1 LGKPLI
7 SDAAMRGMHDTMQR
21 IRTAKRHATAA
32 QVISKSERTAFQAEP
47 ESLLAALLSQA
58 HRRDTLLTQG
68 NFPSAEI
75 ALDVFFPDR
84 THGLHVHV
92 CPGSTEECAA
102 VAAGMALKQ
111 ADSMRSATPRPVVI
125 ALLRE
130 FPALTG
136 VLQLMQDRELS
147 LILVVQAEPE
157 TRADAQ
163 RRLLGTKVPIM
174 PVDATDAVAV
184 CRVTQESML
193 RARSG
198 WGSTVIHALRLP
210 SPADPLQQ
218 IESHMRARGI
228 LDEIKPLS
236 GQGR

>member
-1 LGKPLI
+1 MGKPLI

-21 IRTAKRHATAA
+21 MRAAKRNAA
-32 QVISKSERTAFQAEP
+32 VTNALSKAERAAFQAEP

-68 NFPSAEI
+68 TFPGAEI
-75 ALDVFFPDR
+75 ALDGYFPDSNQR
-84 THGLHVHV
+84 PHLHV
-92 CPGSTEECAA
+92 CSGTAEECAA

-111 ADSMRSATPRPVVI
+111 AESTRPVSARPVVI
-125 ALLRE
+125 AVLWE
-130 FPALTG
+130 FPALTH
-136 VLQLMQDRELS
+136 VLQLMQERDLS
-147 LILVVQAEPE
+147 LLLIVQAEPE

-174 PVDATDAVAV
+174 PVDATDSVAV

-193 RARSG
+193 RARNG
-198 WGSTVIHALRLP
+198 WGGTVLHALRLP
-210 SPADPLQQ
+210 SPADPLKQ

-228 LDEIKPLS
+228 LAPA
-236 GQGR
+236 

>member
-1 LGKPLI
+1 MGKPLI
-7 SDAAMRGMHDTMQR
+7 SDTAMRGMHDTMQR
-21 IRTAKRHATAA
+21 MRTAKRRATAA
-32 QVISKSERTAFQAEP
+32 QTILKAEREAFQAEP
-47 ESLLAALLSQA
+47 ESLLAALLSQV

-68 NFPSAEI
+68 SFPGVEI
-75 ALDVFFPDR
+75 ALDVYFPDR
-84 THGLHVHV
+84 SHGPHVHV
-92 CPGSTEECAA
+92 CQGTTEECAA

-111 ADSMRSATPRPVVI
+111 ADSSGTTTPRPVII

-136 VLQLMQDRELS
+136 VLRLMQDRELS
-147 LILVVQAEPE
+147 LMLVVQAEPE

-174 PVDATDAVAV
+174 PVDATDAIAV

-193 RARSG
+193 RARNG
-198 WGSTVIHALRLP
+198 WGGTVIHALQLP

-218 IESHMRARGI
+218 IESHMQARGI
-228 LDEIKPLS
+228 LTRTKPGKPLHS
-236 GQGR
+236 